1 MFILSETSRFINK
14 ILKYSTKSEVEH
26 ISFNANFT
34 DRQQVIFKLRYIKGH
49 DIGFIADNLGFS
61 EPTIKNELKTIRKKI
76 EKLIS

>member
-1 MFILSETSRFINK
+1 MFALSETSKFINK

-34 DRQQVIFKLRYIKGH
+34 DRQQAVFEMRYIKGH

-61 EPTIKNELKTIRKKI
+61 ESTIKTDLKTIRKKI